1 MNNGRNTLWYR
12 EPARSWNE
20 SLPVGNGRLGAMV
33 FGGIREERIALNEDT
48 LWTGYPT
55 FCDQPDAYEA
65 MQEARRLAMAGDLIS
80 AQHVLEDRFTGLWS
94 QAYLPL
100 GDLLLTMLHSETVQD
115 YRRELDLSTGI
126 HTTQYVCDGVRYL
139 REAFVSHPD
148 QVLVIRLTADRPFS
162 FRLKLASQIIVQHEA
177 KGNAVFF
184 HGNAPT
190 LQWEFGLGHDAQLL
204 AYGQTDETKG
214 MAFHAEAQVQ
224 TDGVL
229 RVENAEMIVEN
240 TETATIL
247 FNARTSFNGWNRHPV
262 LEGREYTQRCREELA
277 QAAKRDYEVLRK
289 DHVSDHAALYDRV
302 DLRLNG
308 GEEALL
314 PTDERLYNHENG
326 QEDPDLYALY
336 FQFGRYLTIA
346 ASRPGTQAMN
356 LQGIWNEHLV
366 PPWNSNYTVNIN
378 TEMNYWPTL
387 MADLPECTEPLQ
399 RLIRELSESGR
410 RTAQVYY
417 HAPGFTAHH
426 NVDLWRMSTPVG
438 AHRRG
443 TAGFAAWQMSAAWL
457 CRHLWEQ
464 YEYTRDEEWL
474 RREGFPLIREA
485 AAFCLS
491 QLAEDEKGR
500 LIIPAA
506 TSPENGFILNGHQLA
521 VCREATMTQAIVED
535 LFDIV
540 LKCADVLNEKDS
552 FTQAVRQAYEKLGRP
567 GVTSIGTLLEWED
580 EYEEMD
586 IHHRHISH
594 LYGLHP
600 GRSITVDEKPLLAA
614 ACRKSLERRGDES
627 TGWAMGWRINQW
639 ARLRDGDH
647 ALRLLDNQLR
657 SVEGR
662 NPLIAEKERGWTD
675 GGTYLNLLDAHPPFQ
690 IDGNFGACAGIGEML
705 LQMNEKGELLI
716 LPALPKAWKTGS
728 VRGLRT
734 RRGTHVDITW
744 DGENVDWKEY

>member
-12 EPARSWNE
+12 EPAHSWNE
-20 SLPVGNGRLGAMV
+20 SLPIGNGRLGAMV
-33 FGGIREERIALNEDT
+33 FGRVTEERIVLNEDT

-55 FCDQPDAYEA
+55 FCDQPDAYSA
-65 MQEARRLAMAGDLIS
+65 MQEARKLAMKGDLLS

-100 GDLLLTMLHSETVQD
+100 GDLLLTMQHSTDVQD

-126 HTTQYVCDGVRYL
+126 HTTTYTCDGVSYL

-148 QVLVIRLTADRPFS
+148 QALVIRLTAGKPFS
-162 FRLKLASQIIVQHEA
+162 FGLKLTSQIIVQTEA
-177 KGNAVFF
+177 ASNALSF

-190 LQWEFGLGHDAQLL
+190 MQWQFGHSHEAQLL
-204 AYGQTDETKG
+204 TYGETDEEKG
-214 MAFHAEAQVQ
+214 MAFHAEAQLQ
-224 TDGVL
+224 TDGRVCAGADEL
-229 RVENAEMIVEN
+229 IVENASS
-240 TETATIL
+240 ATIL
-247 FNARTSFNGWNRHPV
+247 FNARTSFNGWNKHPV
-262 LEGREYTQRCREELA
+262 LEGREYTQRCRNELSET
-277 QAAKRDYEVLRK
+277 AKHSYEALKAR
-289 DHVSDHAALYDRV
+289 HITDHAALYDRV
-302 DLRLNG
+302 DFSLNG
-308 GEEALL
+308 GAEALL

-326 QEDPDLYALY
+326 LEDPDLYALY

-356 LQGIWNEHLV
+356 LQGIWNEHLT

-387 MADLPECTEPLQ
+387 MADLPECTEPLR
-399 RLIRELSESGR
+399 RLIKELSESGR
-410 RTAQVYY
+410 HTAQVYY

-426 NVDLWRMSTPVG
+426 NVDIWRMSTPVG

-443 TAGFAAWQMSAAWL
+443 TAVFAAWQMSAAWL

-474 RREGFPLIREA
+474 RKEGFPLIREA

-506 TSPENGFILNGHQLA
+506 TSPENGFILGGETISVA
-521 VCREATMTQAIVED
+521 REATMSQAIVED
-535 LFDIV
+535 LFHIV
-540 LKCADVLNEKDS
+540 IKSAEILNEKDS
-552 FTQAVRQAYEKLGRP
+552 FVEAVQKAYAKLGRP
-567 GVTSIGTLLEWED
+567 GISSIGTLLEWED

-600 GRSITVDEKPLLAA
+600 GRSITVDDQPELAN

-647 ALRLLDNQLR
+647 ALRLLDHQLR

-662 NPLIAEKERGWTD
+662 NPLKKEQQRGWTD

-690 IDGNFGACAGIGEML
+690 IDGNFGACAGIAEML
-705 LQMNEKGELLI
+705 VQTNEKGGLMI
-716 LPALPKAWKTGS
+716 LPALPKAWKSGS

-734 RRGTHVDITW
+734 RRGTHVDIAW
-744 DGENVDWKEY
+744 NGEQVDWKEY

>member
-12 EPARSWNE
+12 EPAHSWNE
-20 SLPVGNGRLGAMV
+20 SLPLGNGRLGAMV
-33 FGGIREERIALNEDT
+33 FGGVREERIALNEDT

-65 MQEARRLAMAGDLIS
+65 MQEARRLAMAGDLLA

-100 GDLLLTMLHSETVQD
+100 GDLWLTMQHGADMQD
-115 YRRELDLSTGI
+115 YRRELNLSTGV
-126 HTTQYVCDGVRYL
+126 HTTQYACAGVHYL
-139 REAFVSHPD
+139 RETFVSHPD
-148 QVLVIRLTADRPFS
+148 QAMVIRLTADQPFA
-162 FRLKLASQIIVQHEA
+162 FRVKLTSQIIVETA
-177 KGNAVFF
+177 AADNAVCF
-184 HGNAPT
+184 HGNAPAM
-190 LQWEFGLGHDAQLL
+190 QWKFGHNHEAQLL
-204 AYGQTDETKG
+204 TYGESDEEKG
-214 MAFHAEAQVQ
+214 MAFHAEAQVI
-224 TDGVL
+224 TDGSL
-229 RVENAEMIVEN
+229 RTEENELVVENASS
-240 TETATIL
+240 ATIL
-247 FNARTSFNGWNRHPV
+247 FNARTSFNGWNKHPV
-262 LEGREYTQRCREELA
+262 LEGREYTQRCRNELA
-277 QAAKRDYEVLRK
+277 QAACQPYEQLKVR
-289 DHVSDHAALYDRV
+289 HIADHAALYDRV
-302 DLRLNG
+302 DFRLNG

-326 QEDPDLYALY
+326 QADPDLYALY

-356 LQGIWNEHLV
+356 LQGIWNEHLT

-387 MADLPECTEPLQ
+387 MADLPECTEPLR
-399 RLIRELSESGR
+399 RLISELCESGK

-464 YEYTRDEEWL
+464 YEYTRDQEWL
-474 RREGFPLIREA
+474 RAEGYPHIREA

-491 QLAEDEKGR
+491 QLAEDEQGR

-506 TSPENGFILNGHQLA
+506 TSPENGFLLHGNQMS

-540 LKCADVLNEKDS
+540 IKCAGVLSEKDS
-552 FTQAVRQAYEKLGRP
+552 FTEAVQQAYDKLGRP
-567 GVTSIGTLLEWED
+567 GVSSIGTLLEWEG

-586 IHHRHISH
+586 PHHRHISH

-600 GRSITVDEKPLLAA
+600 GRSITVDEQPELAM
-614 ACRKSLERRGDES
+614 ACQKSLERRGDES

-662 NPLIAEKERGWTD
+662 NPLRKEQKRGWTD

-716 LPALPKAWKTGS
+716 LPALPKAWTSGS

-734 RRGTHVDITW
+734 RRGTHVDIAW
-744 DGENVDWKEY
+744 RGEQVEWKEY

>member
-12 EPARSWNE
+12 EPAHSWNE
-20 SLPVGNGRLGAMV
+20 SLPLGNGRLGAMV
-33 FGGIREERIALNEDT
+33 FGGVREERIALNEDT

-55 FCDQPDAYEA
+55 FCDQPDAYAA
-65 MQEARRLAMAGDLIS
+65 MQEARKLALSGDLLA

-100 GDLLLTMLHSETVQD
+100 GDLLLTIQHGEDVQD
-115 YRRELDLSTGI
+115 YRRELDLSTGV
-126 HTTQYVCDGVRYL
+126 HTTQYGCDGVRYL

-148 QVLVIRLTADRPFS
+148 QAMVICLTADKPFS
-162 FRLKLASQIIVQHEA
+162 FHLKLASQIIVQHETA
-177 KGNAVFF
+177 DNAVFF
-184 HGNAPT
+184 HGNAPAM
-190 LQWEFGLGHDAQLL
+190 QWTFGRSHDAQLL
-204 AYGQTDETKG
+204 TYGQTDAEKG

-224 TDGVL
+224 TDGIL
-229 RVENAEMIVEN
+229 RVEQAELIVEN
-240 TETATIL
+240 ANSATIL

-262 LEGREYTQRCREELA
+262 LEGREYVNRCREELA
-277 QAAKRDYEVLRK
+277 KAAVQSYETLKAR
-289 DHVSDHAALYDRV
+289 HVADHAALYDRV
-302 DLRLNG
+302 DFRLNG
-308 GEEALL
+308 GEESLL

-326 QEDPDLYALY
+326 LKDPDLYALY

-346 ASRPGTQAMN
+346 ASRPGTEAMN
-356 LQGIWNEHLV
+356 LQGIWNEHLI
-366 PPWNSNYTVNIN
+366 PPWNANYTVNIN

-387 MADLPECTEPLQ
+387 MVDLPECTEPLR
-399 RLIRELSESGR
+399 RLIAELAESGK

-426 NVDLWRMSTPVG
+426 NADLWRMSTPVG

-443 TAGFAAWQMSAAWL
+443 TAGFACWQMSAAWM

-474 RREGFPLIREA
+474 RKEGFPLIREA

-491 QLAEDEKGR
+491 QLTEDEKGR

-506 TSPENGFILNGHQLA
+506 TSPENGYILNGDQLS

-540 LKCADVLNEKDS
+540 LKAAGILHEKDS
-552 FTQAVRQAYEKLGRP
+552 FVEDVQKAYEKLGRP
-567 GVTSIGTLLEWED
+567 GVSSIGTLLEWEE

-600 GRSITVDEKPLLAA
+600 GRSITVDEQPELAK

-647 ALRLLDNQLR
+647 ALHLLDNQLR

-662 NPLIAEKERGWTD
+662 NPQKPEGKRGWTN

-705 LQMNEKGELLI
+705 LQMNEQGELLI

-734 RRGTHVDITW
+734 RRGTHVDIAW
-744 DGENVDWKEY
+744 NGENVEWKEY